1 MITLAI
7 DDNNDIFLDASGN
20 VAIVDNAESLR
31 QRLLERLQFFLGEW
45 FLDETLGV
53 PYFQQILQSDVDINI
68 VSNIITNE
76 ILKESEVIRVEAPVI
91 NTTTAKISQHPV
103 ISFDRTT
110 RKFMY
115 SASIVNEFTTFDL
128 TFNF

>member
-7 DDNNDIFLDASGN
+7 DDNNDTFLDASGN

-45 FLDETLGV
+45 FLDETRGV
-53 PYFQQILQSDVDINI
+53 PYFQQILQSNVDINI

-91 NTTTAKISQHPV
+91 NTTTAKKSQHPV

-110 RKFMY
+110 RQFTY
-115 SASIVNEFTTFDL
+115 SAAIVNDFTTFDL